1 MNKHDPPPDA
11 RDGLYTLL
19 DGDEDVHSPA
29 AKASEASNAEAE
41 FGGQNPAGS
50 PPVSAQKQGPSFAHT
65 RVHTASH
72 DSPRSPTNHA
82 GVSDGETVGDCEG
95 ASVGLF
101 EGARVGL
108 FDGARVGLFDGTR
121 VGLLEGAIV
130 HRDWPIPLS

>member
-1 MNKHDPPPDA
+1 MYKHDPPPDA

-29 AKASEASNAEAE
+29 AKASEASNAGAE

-95 ASVGLF
+95 A
-101 EGARVGL
+101 
-108 FDGARVGLFDGTR
+108 
-121 VGLLEGAIV
+121 IV
-130 HRDWPIPLS
+130 HSDWPIPLS